1 MNVKILGEAV
11 HDSGRIGA
19 GTLQKA
25 TMDMGSYKGRQDKE
39 CKIRDRGTESVR
51 NRNGSPR

>member
-1 MNVKILGEAV
+1 MNVKTLEEAV
-11 HDSGRIGA
+11 HDSGTIGA

-25 TMDMGSYKGRQDKE
+25 TMDIGSYKGRQDKE